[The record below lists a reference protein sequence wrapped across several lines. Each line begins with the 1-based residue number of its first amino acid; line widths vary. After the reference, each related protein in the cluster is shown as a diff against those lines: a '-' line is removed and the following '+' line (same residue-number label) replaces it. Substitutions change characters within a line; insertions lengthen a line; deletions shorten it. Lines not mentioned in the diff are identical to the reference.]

1 MTDTIGDTLDD
12 LARKLDQAEREHQ
25 ATPQWSAAQPLT
37 LAQAY
42 RVQSRRVALRCK
54 RGDLVVGLKQAFTN
68 RAMMQRMGVAE
79 PVTGILCRDMQLA
92 DGGTLDMA
100 HVFNPRVEVEVM
112 FKLARPLPA
121 DATPEQALEHLES
134 LAVAI
139 EIVDSRYRDFRF
151 VVNDVVAD
159 NASACGFVIG
169 AWMPPSTEVA
179 DRAVTLEIDGAVVAS
194 GNTAAILDHPLQ
206 ALCNL
211 ARLAARDGRPL
222 VAGSLALAGSAIDPF
237 GIAPG
242 QQVRARIDGLGTVGF
257 VAAGA

>member
-1 MTDTIGDTLDD
+1 MPSLDPQLTQ
-12 LARKLDQAEREHQ
+12 LASALDHAALHREPI
-25 ATPQWSAAQPLT
+25 AQWSAAEPLS

-42 RVQSRRVALRCK
+42 QVQSALVARRCA
-54 RGDLVVGLKQAFTN
+54 RGDAIVGLKQAFTN

-79 PVTGILCRDMQLA
+79 PVTGLLCRDMQLA

-100 HVFNPRVEVEVM
+100 RVFKPRVEVEVM

-121 DATPEQALEHLES
+121 DATPEMALEQLEA

-151 VVNDVVAD
+151 VANDVVAD
-159 NASACGFVIG
+159 NASACGFVMG
-169 AWMPPSTEVA
+169 AWMPPTTDVA
-179 DRAVTLEIDGAVVAS
+179 GRAVTLEIDGAIVVS

-222 VAGSLALAGSAIDPF
+222 AAGSLALAGSAIDPF
-237 GIAPG
+237 GIGPG
-242 QQVRARIDGLGTVGF
+242 QKVRARIDGVGTVGF
-257 VAAGA
+257 VASGG